1 MIYGALLEGWAAPCG
16 KLPAVRDSPIEVAVI
31 LQNRCAPATPQVFGG
46 HSRDVF
52 TLWNSSLRSS
62 LSFAKKK
69 KKRRKKKRER
79 KTKKRSPDS
88 NRGHFR
94 VFLFFSFFF
103 LSHVLSRHK
112 TVELQLIITVLQK
125 IVLQKCNFTFPLMF
139 EGNENNTTVPSAPIT
154 ANYCT
159 PPFPSLL

>member
-69 KKRRKKKRER
+69 KKKEKKERKKN
-79 KTKKRSPDS
+79 KKKGALTQIEDISEY
-88 NRGHFR
+88 
-94 VFLFFSFFF
+94 FFSFLFFF

-125 IVLQKCNFTFPLMF
+125 IVLQKSHFTFPLMF